1 MYTRH
6 IATTHRNDASHS
18 ALRLCL
24 FLLAGFIDTSPA
36 FAEPDMALLAQMQPG
51 SGNELAIEFQGLQ
64 IERDQIKGVTRTIID
79 YETLPLPF
87 EEEAAAASLRHA
99 S

>member
-36 FAEPDMALLAQMQPG
+36 FAEPDMALLAKMQPG
-51 SGNELAIEFQGLQ
+51 SGIELAIEFQ
-64 IERDQIKGVTRTIID
+64 
-79 YETLPLPF
+79 
-87 EEEAAAASLRHA
+87 
-99 S
+99 